1 MQQNRKHYW
10 LMPLAAVLPPLAQAA
25 NTATLDI
32 PMQGSIVQS
41 LEVSLVNRVEM
52 PNVVK
57 PAAGE
62 PNTSVELT
70 CNSNGTSSVTYSGNG
85 NPYAHG
91 VASAATPD
99 DNSANKIAAM
109 GGSVRTTGRCAELT
123 VTGQSG
129 YYYTATSQQKG
140 GGPGTMHIQCNAD
153 QNGGGQIGV
162 AGSGLYCGAKVT
174 VNSAATPTGYSSG
187 PNLVVTV
194 TYD

>member
-1 MQQNRKHYW
+1 MQRNRKHYW
-10 LMPLAAVLPPLAQAA
+10 LMPLAAALSPLVQAD
-25 NTATLDI
+25 NSATLDI

-41 LEVSLVNRVEM
+41 LEVSLVRRLDM

-70 CNSNGTSSVTYSGNG
+70 CNSNGTSTITYSGNG
-85 NPYAHG
+85 NPFAHG
-91 VASAATPD
+91 IVSATTPD
-99 DNSANKIAAM
+99 DKSANKLAAV
-109 GGSVRTTGRCAELT
+109 GGVIRTTGRCAELT

-187 PNLVVTV
+187 SALVVTV